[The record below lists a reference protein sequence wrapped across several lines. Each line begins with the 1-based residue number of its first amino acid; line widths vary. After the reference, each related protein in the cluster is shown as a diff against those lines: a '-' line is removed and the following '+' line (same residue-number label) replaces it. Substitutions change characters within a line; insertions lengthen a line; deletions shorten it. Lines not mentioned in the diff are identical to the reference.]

1 MDQQPKPKGI
11 RIVSSNGDREH
22 NYAQFTKIFDSE
34 GRDITAEIRV
44 RKITITHEA
53 RGICVA
59 TIECFPAE
67 VDVTVMSDKVV
78 TRAARPE
85 VNEFEEKHLQ
95 KELQKKIC

>member
-1 MDQQPKPKGI
+1 MDEQQKPKGI
-11 RIVSSNGDREH
+11 RIVSNNGDASH
-22 NYAQFTKIFDSE
+22 NFGQFTKIFDSE
-34 GRDITAEIRV
+34 GRDITAELRV

-67 VDVTVMSDKVV
+67 VDVTVMSDRAVF
-78 TRAARPE
+78 RAARPE

-95 KELQKKIC
+95 KQLQQKIS